1 MSPKKNSDNNKENNN
16 QENEDQESSESAE
29 AGQNSEPVEPEA
41 LEAEPVSEPI
51 EDVKSELNA
60 ARDRNLR
67 LMAEFDNYKRRT
79 AKDFQNLIESANEKL
94 ILEMVDV
101 RENFERALK
110 AGEAQGESASFYD
123 GMKLIFTQFNEVLS
137 KNGLSVFGEEGEPF
151 DPAIHDALMKSQSA
165 LHPEDHIAQVFE
177 HGYRL
182 KDKVIKHA
190 RVIVSSGADT

>member
-1 MSPKKNSDNNKENNN
+1 MDSENSGNL
-16 QENEDQESSESAE
+16 ENEDKAVPEPDQELSDTEE
-29 AGQNSEPVEPEA
+29 AV
-41 LEAEPVSEPI
+41 EAEQISSTI
-51 EDVKSELNA
+51 EDIKNELNT

-94 ILEMVDV
+94 MLEIVNV

-123 GMKLIFTQFNEVLS
+123 GMKLIFTQFDEVLS
-137 KNGLSVFGEEGEPF
+137 KNGLSVFGEEGEAF
-151 DPAIHDALMKSQSA
+151 DPAIHDALMKSPNA
-165 LHPEDHIAQVFE
+165 DIPEDHIAQVFE

-190 RVIVSSGADT
+190 RVIVSSGSEA